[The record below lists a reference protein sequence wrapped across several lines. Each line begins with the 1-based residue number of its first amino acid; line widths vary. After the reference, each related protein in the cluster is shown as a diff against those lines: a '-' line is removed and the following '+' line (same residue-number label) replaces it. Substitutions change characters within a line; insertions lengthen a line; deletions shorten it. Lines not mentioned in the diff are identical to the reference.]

1 MDTETGS
8 STRPARLDL
17 GVAGGISLISW
28 LAYLATL
35 TPSLSFVSPDGN
47 ELATI
52 PAILGLA
59 HPPGYPLYTWLGKL
73 FTLIPVGDV
82 AYRVN
87 LMSAT
92 LGALAIGGLY
102 LIIIQLLPAGLAGR
116 RVAAALAALIF
127 AFGPTVWSQAVIAEV
142 YAPNLAF
149 FALTLLCLLHWERTR
164 RDRHFFVFAL
174 VFGLSLGMHLS
185 DLGFAPAFAV
195 FILLTDWRVLR
206 RPKWCLAGLAGF
218 GLGAAQ
224 YLWILLQT
232 HRVDPQLLLGN
243 IPDGLTGL
251 YAYTLG
257 AFSQLK
263 FAFPASAL
271 PERLVV
277 YLYLLRQEL
286 GRLAIFVGV
295 GGLVSLL
302 LRRPRH
308 YFLLV
313 GMYVVHVWFFIQY
326 KIFDLEV
333 FFLPAHFIWAV
344 FVAFGA
350 AEVLTAAR
358 KLAVR
363 WMPAGRTSAVVHGA
377 LATLVLISAFT
388 PLLRN
393 WGQADHSDDVAIND
407 FYANVWEMLP
417 QSAGLLTRSGVFG
430 YDAFY
435 WRLAYGTRP
444 DVYLPVTPGAKAA
457 PADLQEQSVY
467 STVGLEALQ
476 RAASRTLRPAG
487 LMIRDSWMTS
497 LLVGAR
503 TASSASTTWAAGDR
517 LTLYCLDSDAPSLVV
532 DRASP
537 SITIEQP
544 LGDVTLVGADVS
556 PQTVESGGRIHLV
569 LYWRVAG
576 AQAPTVS
583 VGVDSIP
590 LERHEI
596 GFGNL
601 VRYEAEIGPVA
612 GRVVMENYWLVIP
625 STLAEGEHS
634 LTIGIRDA
642 KETVELTRMTVTDEQ
657 GRYERWLNA
666 TG

>member
-1 MDTETGS
+1 
-8 STRPARLDL
+8 L
-17 GVAGGISLISW
+17 GVACSLSLLSW

-35 TPSLSFVSPDGN
+35 SPSLSFVSPDGN

-73 FTLIPVGDV
+73 FTLLPVGDV
-82 AYRVN
+82 AFRIN
-87 LMSAT
+87 LMSAS
-92 LGALAIGGLY
+92 LGAVAIGGLY
-102 LIIIQLLPAGLAGR
+102 LIIIQILPPGR
-116 RVAAALAALIF
+116 ATCRVAAALAALVF
-127 AFGPTVWSQAVIAEV
+127 AFGPTVWSQVVIAEV
-142 YAPNLAF
+142 YAPNLVF
-149 FALTLLCLLHWERTR
+149 VALTMLCLLRWERTR
-164 RDRHFFVFAL
+164 RDRDFFVFAL

-206 RPKWCLAGLAGF
+206 RPKWWLAGLAGF

-224 YLWILLQT
+224 YLWIPLQM
-232 HRVDPQLLLGN
+232 HRVDSQLLLGN
-243 IPDGLTGL
+243 IPDSLAGF

-286 GRLAIFVGV
+286 GRLAILVGV

-302 LRRPRH
+302 VRRPRH

-313 GMYVVHVWFFIQY
+313 GMYLVHIWFFIQY
-326 KIFDLEV
+326 KVFDLEV
-333 FFLPAHFIWAV
+333 FFLPAHFLWAV
-344 FVAFGA
+344 FVAFGV
-350 AEVLTAAR
+350 AEILTAAR
-358 KLAVR
+358 KLMGR
-363 WMPAGRTSAVVHGA
+363 LMPTGRTLAVLHG
-377 LATLVLISAFT
+377 TLVVLLMLTAFV
-388 PLLRN
+388 PLLSHWRP
-393 WGQADHSDDVAIND
+393 ADRSDDVAIND
-407 FYANVWEMLP
+407 FYANVWEILP
-417 QSAGLLTRSGVFG
+417 ESAGLLTRSGVFG

-435 WRLAYGTRP
+435 WRLAYGTWP
-444 DVYLPVTPGAKAA
+444 DVYLPVTPGAKIA
-457 PADLQEQSVY
+457 PADLQKRSLY
-467 STVGLEALQ
+467 STVGRQALQ
-476 RAASRTLRPAG
+476 RAALRTLRPAD
-487 LMIRDSWMTS
+487 LMIRDSWMTP

-503 TASSASTTWAAGDR
+503 AASSTSTTWGAGDR
-517 LTLYCLDSDAPSLVV
+517 PTLYRLDSDAPSFVV

-556 PQTVESGGRIHLV
+556 PQTVESGGRIRLV

-576 AQAPTVS
+576 AQAPTAS
-583 VGVDSIP
+583 VGLDAIP

-601 VRYEAEIGPVA
+601 ARYQAEIGPVA
-612 GRVVMENYWLVIP
+612 GRVVVEDYWLVIP
-625 STLAEGEHS
+625 STIAEGEHS
-634 LTIGIRDA
+634 LTIGIEDA
-642 KETVELTRMTVTDEQ
+642 KETAELTGLTVTDEQ

-666 TG
+666 AG